1 MKPRINLCCALR
13 QGSTYARSFFNQ
25 VKSLTER
32 GYSLG
37 TVSVVVDGET
47 LTDLAFI
54 EAQHGDSRV
63 QYVFEGPRGAPT
75 YSMQE
80 RSVAWARSANLAL
93 EQSLESPS
101 EFTLWVESDLSFP
114 CDLIE
119 LLMEHQRDITAPIVM
134 LGESFYDSWGF
145 RDLKGRRISSL
156 ANLQKLPRNHG
167 PLIELS
173 SVGSCLLI
181 RSSIIA
187 QGLRLP
193 AGYDNGLLVGLCI
206 EARIRGAHVYC
217 RRDVVV
223 VHPTS
228 LWAEQVSRVTSCR
241 AGSNLAWQEIAP
253 SQGAVVA
260 GPYFDFVLPE
270 AAKLLAKTSIRRRGL
285 THISFATNARRE
297 IAIMLGERLAM
308 PDPPAGF
315 GMITPAQTMTMQAS
329 LVSRSVGF
337 LRSSLIGWRTTFNQF
352 DPKSLRAYLGK
363 LWRKIRSN

>member
-13 QGSTYARSFFNQ
+13 QGSSYARSFFNQ

-32 GYSLG
+32 NYILG
-37 TVSVVVDGET
+37 AVTVVVDGEE
-47 LTDLAFI
+47 LTDLALV
-54 EAQHGDSRV
+54 EAQHIDSRV

-75 YSMQE
+75 HFMQE
-80 RSVAWARSANLAL
+80 RSVTWARSANLAL
-93 EQSLESPS
+93 EQSLASPS

-119 LLMEHQRDITAPIVM
+119 LLMEPQRDITAPIVM

-145 RDLKGRRISSL
+145 RDLKGRSISSL
-156 ANLQKLPRNHG
+156 ANLQALPRDQG
-167 PLIELS
+167 ALTELS

-187 QGLRLP
+187 QGVRLP
-193 AGYDNGLLVGLCI
+193 AGYEKGLLVGFCLD
-206 EARIRGAHVYC
+206 ARSRGAHVYC

-241 AGSNLAWQEIAP
+241 AGSEHGWQEIAP
-253 SQGAVVA
+253 YGGAVVA
-260 GPYFDFVLPE
+260 GPYFDFVIPE
-270 AAKLLAKTSIRRRGL
+270 AARLLALTGIGGRRL

-297 IAIMLGERLAM
+297 ITILLGEKLSM
-308 PDPPAGF
+308 PHPPEGF
-315 GMITPAQTMTMQAS
+315 GMIAPVQPMPKQADLAS
-329 LVSRSVGF
+329 RFIGFSRSCIVGQHTV
-337 LRSSLIGWRTTFNQF
+337 LRQIHPS
-352 DPKSLRAYLGK
+352 SLRAYLGK
-363 LWRKIRSN
+363 LWRKFRSS